1 MKTLLLDATA
11 LGPTGSRRL
20 VHCAKINEER
30 ERERENANGMVR
42 IVSDRRLYRNAR
54 IQGKGA
60 CHRCRM
66 RPAQSW
72 L

>member
-11 LGPTGSRRL
+11 LGPAGSRRL
-20 VHCAKINEER
+20 VHCAKIK
-30 ERERENANGMVR
+30 NGTGGS
-42 IVSDRRLYRNAR
+42 IVMHVFK
-54 IQGKGA
+54 GKGA

-66 RPAQSW
+66 RAPQSW